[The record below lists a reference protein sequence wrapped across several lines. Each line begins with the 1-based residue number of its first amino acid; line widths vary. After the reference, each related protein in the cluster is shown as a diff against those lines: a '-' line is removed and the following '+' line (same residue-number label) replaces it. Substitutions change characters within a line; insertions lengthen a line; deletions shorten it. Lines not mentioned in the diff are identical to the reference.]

1 MEKYFGNAYRGD
13 PGVPHA
19 GPDRF
24 VNIWIGSAA
33 FSVLTW
39 FNPYTWQLT
48 NQFNHSSH
56 RIELDKFGLLT
67 VFARIPFHN
76 AGIYSAYTNLAFIY
90 TFLFMLDI
98 ACSRVSFYLLIWIMS
113 ICSWHDKAMIFE
125 HYHWKK
131 AKAKNQPYK
140 FKRSHKPFSF
150 VLFSGM
156 STWTR
161 ITGTRIISTGLST
174 SHSVSFM

>member
-39 FNPYTWQLT
+39 FNPYMWQLT

-76 AGIYSAYTNLAFIY
+76 AGICLLRCFSYFSLLFIGGRFCIY
-90 TFLFMLDI
+90 
-98 ACSRVSFYLLIWIMS
+98 
-113 ICSWHDKAMIFE
+113 
-125 HYHWKK
+125 
-131 AKAKNQPYK
+131 
-140 FKRSHKPFSF
+140 
-150 VLFSGM
+150 
-156 STWTR
+156 
-161 ITGTRIISTGLST
+161 
-174 SHSVSFM
+174 

>member
-39 FNPYTWQLT
+39 FNPYMWQLT
-48 NQFNHSSH
+48 NQF
-56 RIELDKFGLLT
+56 K
-67 VFARIPFHN
+67 
-76 AGIYSAYTNLAFIY
+76 
-90 TFLFMLDI
+90 
-98 ACSRVSFYLLIWIMS
+98 VSFYLLIWSMS
-113 ICSWHDKAMIFE
+113 NCSWHDKAMIFE